1 MRTRILALL
10 SSLLLGGL
18 LMASG
23 QDSSSHI
30 ALAVYNEG
38 SALIREQRAMTL
50 AEGINHVTLR
60 DVPATIDPTSI
71 NFKSLSDPAGII
83 ILEQSYRHKP
93 LDARALLTPYI
104 TQIVEITVSDN
115 HYSGQLIRLGED
127 KAILQTAPNE
137 IAYINLYDIRG
148 IKFPA
153 PALEL
158 QPGPELRLALQ
169 SDSASEHEVELA
181 YLASG
186 MNWTADYNVFLNAE
200 ESSLDLRGLVTLRNR
215 SGRAFR
221 EAALKLVAGEI
232 SRIETEEE
240 DFAEARAMRVYSA
253 DVGSGGG
260 GVEQRDLGDNKLYA
274 IARPITIEDNETKQI
289 EFVSGAGIAAKTIH
303 VFDSSPAFRGYY
315 SAIDYV
321 EGHRGASADVLTVL
335 EIDTGAESGLG
346 ADLPAGRIRVYK
358 ADTDGANLL
367 IGENTIDHTPKGEA
381 LRVALGTAFDLTGE
395 RKQMDFSFVSGRVAR
410 ETFDIFIRNR
420 KEDAAVEVIV
430 PERLYR
436 WRDWQIIDSSSPF
449 VKRDNASIEFVIT
462 VEPGAEE
469 WLSYTVEYRFP
480 AKR

>member
-1 MRTRILALL
+1 MRMRILALL

-18 LMASG
+18 LMVSG

-38 SALIREQRAMTL
+38 SALVREQRAMTL
-50 AEGINHVTLR
+50 AEGINHVALR
-60 DVPATIDPTSI
+60 DLPATIDPTSI
-71 NFKSLSDPAGII
+71 HFKSLSDPAGII
-83 ILEQSYRHKP
+83 ILEQSYRHNP
-93 LDARALLTPYI
+93 LDARALLAPYI
-104 TQIVEITVSDN
+104 NKTVEITVADT
-115 HYSGQLIRLGED
+115 HYGGQLIRLGED

-153 PALEL
+153 PALDL

-232 SRIETEEE
+232 SRIETAEE
-240 DFAEARAMRVYSA
+240 DVTEAQAMRMYSA
-253 DVGSGGG
+253 DVGGGGG

-274 IARPITIEDNETKQI
+274 IARLITIEDNETKQI
-289 EFVSGAGIAAKTIH
+289 EFVSGAGIAAKTTY
-303 VFDSSPAFRGYY
+303 VFDSSPDFRGYY

-321 EGHRGASADVLTVL
+321 EGRRGASADVLTVL
-335 EIDTGAESGLG
+335 EIDTGDESGLG

-395 RKQMDFSFVSGRVAR
+395 RRQMDFSFVSGRVAQ

-436 WRDWQIIDSSSPF
+436 WRDWRIIESSSPF

-480 AKR
+480 AKS